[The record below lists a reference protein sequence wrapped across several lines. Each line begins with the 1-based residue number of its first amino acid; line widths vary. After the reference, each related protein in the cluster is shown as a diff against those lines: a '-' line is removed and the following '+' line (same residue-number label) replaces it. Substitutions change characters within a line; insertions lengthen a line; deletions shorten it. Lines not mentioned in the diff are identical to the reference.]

1 MTIPKN
7 YFRIMLGR
15 KSRHAET
22 CRQGQFI
29 GADYGIKEDL
39 NHKLP
44 EGVIIVLK
52 DDMRRA
58 LKMIANIDF
67 YRCQVSFKLLKD

>member
-1 MTIPKN
+1 MVTDMTIPKS
-7 YFRIMLGR
+7 YLRIMLGR

-44 EGVIIVLK
+44 EKGWSSSLRTICDGL
-52 DDMRRA
+52 
-58 LKMIANIDF
+58 
-67 YRCQVSFKLLKD
+67 